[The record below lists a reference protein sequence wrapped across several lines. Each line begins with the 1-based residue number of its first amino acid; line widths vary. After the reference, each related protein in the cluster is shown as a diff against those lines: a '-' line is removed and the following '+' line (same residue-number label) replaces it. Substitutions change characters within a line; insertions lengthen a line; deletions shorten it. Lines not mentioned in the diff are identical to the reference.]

1 MSHRHFCDYAGH
13 DWECDGFA
21 LRPLAGQTK
30 PSECYCLRH
39 QVPMEE
45 GDHSRCPVE
54 LLACPKHRDE
64 QLQRIAIF
72 DRGDL
77 RLTVEA
83 ESLFRDRN
91 GTPIVGF
98 CIWCDKNFYSIEEAE
113 THHAGDGRTCPAFQ
127 RMKDEDRVQ
136 S

>member
-21 LRPLAGQTK
+21 LRPLAGNTE

-54 LLACPKHRDE
+54 LLACPEHLDE
-64 QLQRIAIF
+64 QLDQMGISDWR
-72 DRGDL
+72 DVRSS
-77 RLTVEA
+77 VEA
-83 ESLFRDRN
+83 EGLFRDRN

-98 CIWCDKNFYSIEEAE
+98 CLWCGKDFYSIEVADA
-113 THHAGDGRTCPAFQ
+113 HHAGDGKGCAVFNRSKGKQ
-127 RMKDEDRVQ
+127 
-136 S
+136 